1 MPTSASLT
9 PVNPVLKRAAEKRK
23 IGLSG
28 GRPVLSYDSYNSSY
42 KVCNLPIVTSKKNI
56 YVTHILDGSKNHC
69 INYGLRAAVWGLL
82 EEANSTMGVE
92 THHITVQFNS
102 EFSLKLKAGSKTRNP
117 AQYFNRMLR
126 LKVATPFDVSS
137 YFFVLEE
144 STSGNIHAHIVMN
157 IKLSTVTKLRDS
169 LKATGWLKTDKYGH
183 LAASAINISDGY
195 ILSVYKGSLT
205 EQEINEMDMMIE
217 DYPSESFWKCGSK
230 ATDLKGNIYCQ
241 RYEAKEKIA
250 INEGLADYLCKSMTD
265 SLFYG
270 GKNYAM
276 SRSLKTLMLPYLEQ
290 VIAEGKR
297 RSKSKAL

>member
-1 MPTSASLT
+1 M
-9 PVNPVLKRAAEKRK
+9 V
-23 IGLSG
+23 GLSG

-42 KVCNLPIVTSKKNI
+42 KVDNLPIVTSKKNI
-56 YVTHILDGSKNHC
+56 YVTHILDGSKDHY

-82 EEANSTMGVE
+82 DEAHSKMGVE
-92 THHITVQFNS
+92 TRHVTVQFNS
-102 EFSLKLKAGSKTRNP
+102 NFSRKLKTGSKTRNP

-126 LKVATPFDVSS
+126 LKVAKPFEASS

-157 IKLSTVTKLRDS
+157 IRLSKVTEIRDT
-169 LKATGWLKTDKYGH
+169 LKATGWLQTDKHGG

-195 ILSVYKGSLT
+195 TLSIYKGSLT
-205 EQEINEMDMMIE
+205 DQEIDEMDIMIE
-217 DYPSESFWKCGSK
+217 DYPTESLWKCGSI

-265 SLFYG
+265 NLFYG

-276 SRSLKTLMLPYLEQ
+276 SQSLKALMLPYIEQ
-290 VIAEGKR
+290 VIDEGKR
-297 RSKSKAL
+297 RSKK